1 MSMIPQGLFDANGF
15 SKNWIFPTNQLK
27 IDHYLEV
34 TNSVKFTHLGKC
46 LQPWLMVSRSL
57 NPSAICTFIAE
68 QTKHVD
74 LIAKQGTWSRA
85 QHDQWVCFNLSELE
99 AWLWSS
105 AVNTFILPE
114 SERLAECI
122 PQNEKMFKK
131 GALVIDEYLSD
142 HTYFIENRFT
152 VTDIIIGYT
161 LNWARRK
168 RLTEDFLSISA
179 YLERLFAREHC
190 VLPQDWPAEGI

>member
-1 MSMIPQGLFDANGF
+1 MPIQRTNLPYESVEDRSLFRSDE
-15 SKNWIFPTNQLK
+15 LK
-27 IDHYLEV
+27 
-34 TNSVKFTHLGKC
+34 KTHPLGKMPAAVIDGKP
-46 LQPWLMVSRSL
+46 LFES
-57 NPSAICTFIAE
+57 SAICTLSPNKLSI
-68 QTKHVD
+68 D

-99 AWLWSS
+99 AGCGVALSTLS
-105 AVNTFILPE
+105 YCQSQKDLQSVSLKT
-114 SERLAECI
+114 
-122 PQNEKMFKK
+122 KK
-131 GALVIDEYLSD
+131 CLRRELVIDEYLSD
-142 HTYFIENRFT
+142 HNYFIENRFT

-190 VLPQDWPAEGI
+190 VLPQD

>member
-1 MSMIPQGLFDANGF
+1 MPMASQRTQSALRI
-15 SKNWIFPTNQLK
+15 
-27 IDHYLEV
+27 
-34 TNSVKFTHLGKC
+34 
-46 LQPWLMVSRSL
+46 SR
-57 NPSAICTFIAE
+57 
-68 QTKHVD
+68 
-74 LIAKQGTWSRA
+74 R
-85 QHDQWVCFNLSELE
+85 
-99 AWLWSS
+99 WSS

-142 HTYFIENRFT
+142 HNYFIENRFT

-179 YLERLFAREHC
+179 YLERLFARERC
-190 VLPQDWPAEGI
+190 VLPQD

>member
-1 MSMIPQGLFDANGF
+1 MDIKLYEYGS
-15 SKNWIFPTNQLK
+15 
-27 IDHYLEV
+27 
-34 TNSVKFTHLGKC
+34 
-46 LQPWLMVSRSL
+46 SRSL
-57 NPSAICTFIAE
+57 RCQWLLKELNLPYESVEDRSLFRSDELKKIHPLGKMPAAMIDGKPLFESSAICTFIAE

-74 LIAKQGTWSRA
+74 LIAKQGAWSRA

-190 VLPQDWPAEGI
+190 VLPRD

>member
-1 MSMIPQGLFDANGF
+1 M
-15 SKNWIFPTNQLK
+15 
-27 IDHYLEV
+27 
-34 TNSVKFTHLGKC
+34 
-46 LQPWLMVSRSL
+46 
-57 NPSAICTFIAE
+57 
-68 QTKHVD
+68 
-74 LIAKQGTWSRA
+74 
-85 QHDQWVCFNLSELE
+85 SELE

-168 RLTEDFLSISA
+168 RLTEGFLSISA
-179 YLERLFAREHC
+179 YLERLFVREHC
-190 VLPQDWPAEGI
+190 VLPRN

>member
-1 MSMIPQGLFDANGF
+1 MIDGKPLFE
-15 SKNWIFPTNQLK
+15 S
-27 IDHYLEV
+27 
-34 TNSVKFTHLGKC
+34 
-46 LQPWLMVSRSL
+46 
-57 NPSAICTFIAE
+57 SAICTFIAE

-131 GALVIDEYLSD
+131 GKLVILA
-142 HTYFIENRFT
+142 F
-152 VTDIIIGYT
+152 
-161 LNWARRK
+161 
-168 RLTEDFLSISA
+168 RLDKSWS
-179 YLERLFAREHC
+179 RSNS
-190 VLPQDWPAEGI
+190 G

>member
-1 MSMIPQGLFDANGF
+1 MDIKLYEYGS
-15 SKNWIFPTNQLK
+15 
-27 IDHYLEV
+27 
-34 TNSVKFTHLGKC
+34 
-46 LQPWLMVSRSL
+46 SRSL
-57 NPSAICTFIAE
+57 RCQWLLKELNLPYESVEDRSLFRSDELRKIHPLGKMPAAMIDGKPLFESSAICTFIAE
-68 QTKHVD
+68 QTKHID

-142 HTYFIENRFT
+142 HNYFIENRFT

-190 VLPQDWPAEGI
+190 VLPRD